1 MRAQVTVDGEAVDVE
16 FDYNIGDP
24 NDGEGESYDVRIV
37 KQNGR
42 EIPYVVDRVIDA
54 LIAKRRQLIEEAR
67 RDGY

>member
-42 EIPYVVDRVIDA
+42 EIPYVVDRVVDA
-54 LIAKRRQLIEEAR
+54 LIDKRRQLIEEAR

>member
-24 NDGEGESYDVRIV
+24 NDGEGESYGVRTV

-42 EIPYVVDRVIDA
+42 EIPYVISQVVDA
-54 LIAKRRQLIEEAR
+54 LMAKRRQLIEEAR
-67 RDGY
+67 ADGY